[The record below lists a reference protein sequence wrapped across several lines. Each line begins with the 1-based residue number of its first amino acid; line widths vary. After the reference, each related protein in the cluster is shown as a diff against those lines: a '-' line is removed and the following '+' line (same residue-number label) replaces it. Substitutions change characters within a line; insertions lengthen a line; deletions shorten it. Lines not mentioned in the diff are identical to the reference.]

1 MTVAG
6 QPGNFTRF
14 STRIDISIAA
24 RPDIAPIGDR
34 PARYFRRGLW
44 QGSGVP
50 NRADLDKQ
58 PGDVAGM
65 FDDVARRYDLMND
78 LMTFGQVRFWRK
90 AVLAAIAP
98 QPGERILDL
107 AAGTG
112 TSSEPLARAGAIAFP
127 TDLSLGMLTEGHHRY
142 PDLRFVAGDAL
153 ALPFA
158 DDSFDAVTI
167 SYGLR
172 NVHDTRAGLAEL
184 LRVTRPGGRILV
196 CEFSTPT
203 WTPFR
208 IAYRW
213 YMHHVM
219 PRFRVVSSNAPA
231 YDYLVESILAWPD
244 QRSLAELMTEVG
256 WRDVQWKNLTGG
268 IVAMHRGWVK

>member
-1 MTVAG
+1 MGLRIVMPLGSRALCDIACPGSPRADPVSLYRDETVLLLSTYRSGSWLLRPMTVAG

-98 QPGERILDL
+98 QPG
-107 AAGTG
+107 
-112 TSSEPLARAGAIAFP
+112 
-127 TDLSLGMLTEGHHRY
+127 
-142 PDLRFVAGDAL
+142 
-153 ALPFA
+153 
-158 DDSFDAVTI
+158 
-167 SYGLR
+167 
-172 NVHDTRAGLAEL
+172 
-184 LRVTRPGGRILV
+184 
-196 CEFSTPT
+196 
-203 WTPFR
+203 
-208 IAYRW
+208 
-213 YMHHVM
+213 
-219 PRFRVVSSNAPA
+219 
-231 YDYLVESILAWPD
+231 
-244 QRSLAELMTEVG
+244 
-256 WRDVQWKNLTGG
+256 
-268 IVAMHRGWVK
+268 

>member
-1 MTVAG
+1 MRH
-6 QPGNFTRF
+6 Q
-14 STRIDISIAA
+14 D
-24 RPDIAPIGDR
+24 
-34 PARYFRRGLW
+34 
-44 QGSGVP
+44 GS
-50 NRADLDKQ
+50 
-58 PGDVAGM
+58 
-65 FDDVARRYDLMND
+65 
-78 LMTFGQVRFWRK
+78 
-90 AVLAAIAP
+90 
-98 QPGERILDL
+98 
-107 AAGTG
+107 
-112 TSSEPLARAGAIAFP
+112 
-127 TDLSLGMLTEGHHRY
+127 
-142 PDLRFVAGDAL
+142 AGDADYGRIGQSYSTYRQPDPRIAAMIADAL
-153 ALPFA
+153 GPARTVLNVGAGAGSYEPLDREVTAVEPSASMRAQRPAHLSPAVDATAERLPFA